1 MKRILILLIAGIT
14 IVISTERAQAQAA
27 LFILIFG
34 DKVASENFHL
44 SLDIGLNAAKMS
56 GFDDGKSLIGLNF
69 GLGTHIKI
77 NDRWYLAPEF
87 KPLSPKGARDVA
99 NPIDLDEQFEV
110 DETNSKI
117 KLNYIEVPLLVQYRL
132 PAGWYFSAGPQ
143 LSFLTSAKQETEIIL
158 TSGTLVD
165 VEQDLKDN
173 FKSFDWSIP
182 VEVGYAFKEKRG
194 GKGIDL
200 RLRYTYGFNDVFE
213 SGTDLSAN
221 HSTFQFILTFPFV
234 EVAEE

>member
-1 MKRILILLIAGIT
+1 MKRILLLLIAGMTLIC
-14 IVISTERAQAQAA
+14 TERAQAQAA

-44 SLDIGLNAAKMS
+44 SLDIGLNAAQMS

-87 KPLSPKGARDVA
+87 KPLSRKGARDVA
-99 NPIDLDEQFEV
+99 NPIDLDEQFDV
-110 DETNSKI
+110 DETTSKI
-117 KLNYIEVPLLVQYRL
+117 KLNYIELPLLVQYRL

-165 VEQDLKDN
+165 LEQDLDDN
-173 FKSFDWSIP
+173 FESFNWSVP

-194 GKGIDL
+194 GKGLDL
-200 RLRYTYGFNDVFE
+200 RLRYTYGFNEVFE
-213 SGTDLSAN
+213 SDTGLSAN